1 MDFVAF
7 DVETAN
13 RGRGSICAIGYA
25 VVSGWQVVD
34 SGAWLVNPGPVEFDP
49 WNVRI
54 HGIRPDDVRSAPPI
68 PVAIER
74 LTELIGDRVAVAH
87 NASFDVGA
95 IREATL
101 LGECPTFDYVDTL
114 VMVRRELALI
124 SYRLPIVAEALGVP
138 LVRHHAAADDATAT
152 AGIAMKLGER
162 QQAGTITELADKLMV
177 QVGRLAPW
185 DQGNRS
191 SRAIRQ
197 SQSAK
202 GHAGT
207 PEPNQDA
214 DEDHPLY
221 GKVMVFTGALSVP
234 REQAWEMAASVG
246 AIPEVNV
253 TKRTNILVIGSNFV
267 GDNLADFGTGKAQK
281 ALMLL
286 EKGQAIEVMNEREF
300 IDALNISPGGANG
313 PV

>member
-25 VVSGWQVVD
+25 VVSGWQVIEN
-34 SGAWLVNPGPVEFDP
+34 GAWLVNPGPVEFDP

-54 HGIRPDDVRSAPPI
+54 HGIRPEDVKDAPPI

-74 LTELIGDRVAVAH
+74 LADLIGDRVAVAH
-87 NASFDVGA
+87 NAVFDIGA
-95 IREATL
+95 IREATI
-101 LGECPTFDYVDTL
+101 LGGCPTFDYVDTL

-124 SYRLPIVAEALGVP
+124 SYKLPIVAEALGVP
-138 LVRHHAAADDATAT
+138 LERHHAAADDATAT
-152 AGIAMKLGER
+152 AGIAMKLAER
-162 QQAGTITELADKLMV
+162 QQAATITELADKLMV

-185 DQGNRS
+185 DQGSRS
-191 SRAIRQ
+191 SRPMWPGANGR
-197 SQSAK
+197 S
-202 GHAGT
+202 GT
-207 PEPNQDA
+207 PEQNQDA
-214 DEDHPLY
+214 DEEHPLY

-234 REQAWEMAASVG
+234 REQAWEWAASVG
-246 AIPEVNV
+246 AIPEANV

-300 IDALNISPGGANG
+300 VDTLHASPGSPDGL
-313 PV
+313 V